1 MNTNKVLSY
10 LLKKVED
17 IRQIPDMYYR
27 YLIYYV
33 VINNSMYKIEDYI
46 LDRFGDLGDVD
57 LTYIKDTL
65 ENKFR
70 HKCNIFKNASL

>member
-10 LLKKVED
+10 LLKKVEYVLL
-17 IRQIPDMYYR
+17 IPDDNYR
-27 YLIYYV
+27 YFEYNII
-33 VINNSMYKIEDYI
+33 INNSIYNIEDYI
-46 LDRFGDLGDVD
+46 EDRFGDLGDVD

-70 HKCNIFKNASL
+70 HKCNFFKNASL